1 MPNITTNRAITY
13 TNNIVVQT
21 LSLMQSQMDQMSV
34 DLLNMVNAQFL
45 DLRNSDRHWHE
56 CCQKTTLQYHK
67 ICLVFSINWLWIH
80 RLYVIP
86 WEYIS
91 LFFSNKANM
100 KGEDGNNK

>member
-13 TNNIVVQT
+13 ANNIVVQT

-45 DLRNSDRHWHE
+45 DLRKSDRHWHE

-67 ICLVFSINWLWIH
+67 ICLVFKLIMNSQIVCYSMRIH
-80 RLYVIP
+80 FLI
-86 WEYIS
+86 
-91 LFFSNKANM
+91 FFQ
-100 KGEDGNNK
+100 